1 MADNTLF
8 PEPSKERQVALR
20 RGEPQVHWY
29 SQCSLPEAVEGRRIL
44 NEWYREVKGPMGQFA
59 TRLRSEN
66 DVDHEQSIDELYVH
80 HLLAQVVED
89 VRYEE
94 DGGPDFRLYNDGRVI
109 GSVEVASLF
118 ECQEWKADRTQHDIL
133 AMEINQLLP
142 PSAGWYVD
150 LDLDPGQPAPSR
162 RRLVAFLQDE
172 LKSLPPPGPEARKL
186 ISHFGIARTAI
197 YRPRPDGPA
206 IRIAFSPMKPGAAA
220 MSDPD
225 ASLVRGPIIGGRVTA
240 GERLRKVLKK
250 KVDKS
255 YDLRGAPFLVVV
267 GLHDRSCSSSQVI
280 SGLYGG
286 EQIFAAVGSSAP
298 PPIRWFFDGF
308 NTRVSAVATL
318 ETIRPWQEQPST
330 LFVWDNPAAQS
341 SWPDHILPVDQRL
354 GFGADGVACWR

>member
-8 PEPSKERQVALR
+8 PEPMKERLVALR

-29 SQCSLPEAVEGRRIL
+29 SQCSLPEAVEGRRVL
-44 NEWYREVKGPMGQFA
+44 NAWYRELQGAMRQFA

-94 DGGPDFRLYNDGRVI
+94 DGGPDFRLYKDRRVI

-118 ECQEWKADRTQHDIL
+118 ECQEWKDDRNQHDIL

-172 LKSLPPPGPEARKL
+172 LKRLPPPGPEARKL
-186 ISHFGIARTAI
+186 VNDFGIARRAI
-197 YRPRPDGPA
+197 YRPKPDGPA
-206 IRIAFSPMKPGAAA
+206 IRVSFTPMRPGAAA

-225 ASLVRGPIIGGRVTA
+225 AILVRGPTIGGRVTA

-250 KVDKS
+250 KVAKS
-255 YDLRGAPFLVVV
+255 YDLQDVPFLVVV
-267 GLHDRSCSSSQVI
+267 GLHDRSCSTSQVI

-286 EQIFAAVGSSAP
+286 EYIFEPAGSSAP

-318 ETIRPWQEQPST
+318 ETICPWQGKPST
-330 LFVWDNPAAQS
+330 LFVWDNPAAQC
-341 SWPDHILPVDQRL
+341 SWPDYILPVDERL
-354 GFGADGVACWR
+354 GFGADGVACWS